1 MANGRQVK
9 YLKKYIGD
17 LYLPSRF
24 YFACGI
30 CILLFICSFLLPL
43 LFLLAEVSL
52 IALLALV
59 AADYIFLF
67 VLGRQPLVKRILGD
81 RLSNGDE
88 NPVVIQIMNR
98 MNYPVH
104 LEIIDEMPEQLQ
116 IRNMS
121 FKKYLASGQT
131 STIAYKLKPLERG
144 QYDFGDTNLYIS
156 SLLGLLARRFTA
168 PTAVKVPVY
177 PSYIQLKKYQLVSM
191 TAMLKE
197 HGGRRIRKVGQ
208 SMEFEQIKE
217 YVTGDDVR
225 TLNWKATARKGS
237 LMINRFADEKSQQ
250 VYCIIDKGRLMKM
263 PFNGLT
269 LLDYAINS
277 TLVMSHVCLQKQDR
291 VGLIT
296 FAEKMGSVI
305 AADRKPVQREHILE
319 ALYRQQTAFLESDYE
334 MLYMQLRR
342 RVKQRS
348 LIILY
353 TNFESLYGLYRQLHY
368 LRSIARHH
376 LLLVVFFENTELV
389 SLAHA
394 DALNLEDVYIKTT
407 ADKFVFEK
415 KLIVK
420 ELQKHGILSVLTAP
434 ENLTVNTVNKYL
446 ELKTKQAI

>member
-1 MANGRQVK
+1 MNFS
-9 YLKKYIGD
+9 KKYIGD
-17 LYLPSRF
+17 LYLSNRF

-30 CILLFICSFLLPL
+30 CILLFICSFLFPALYIL
-43 LFLLAEVSL
+43 AKVNLFAFFSLAV
-52 IALLALV
+52 
-59 AADYIFLF
+59 ADYAFLF
-67 VLGRQPLVKRILGD
+67 FLGRQPLVKRILGD

-88 NPVVIQIMNR
+88 NPVVLQLTNR
-98 MNYPVH
+98 MNYPLN
-104 LEIIDEMPEQLQ
+104 LEIIDEMPEQFQL
-116 IRNMS
+116 RNMT
-121 FKKYLASGQT
+121 FKRYLASGKNGSIT
-131 STIAYKLKPLERG
+131 YTLKPHERG
-144 QYDFGDTNLYIS
+144 QYDFGDTNVFIS
-156 SLLGLLARRFTA
+156 SLLGLLNRRFTL

-177 PSYIQLKKYQLVSM
+177 PSYIQLKKHQLVSM
-191 TAMLKE
+191 TSMLKE

-277 TLVMSHVCLQKQDR
+277 TLVMSHVCLQKHDR

-296 FAEKMGSVI
+296 FADKMGSVI

-319 ALYRQQTAFLESDYE
+319 ALYRQQTAFLESDFE
-334 MLYMQLRR
+334 MLYMQIRR

-348 LIILY
+348 LVILY
-353 TNFESLYGLYRQLHY
+353 TNFESLYGLYRQLNY

-389 SLAHA
+389 NLAHA
-394 DALNLEDVYIKTT
+394 DALNLEDVYVKTT

-434 ENLTVNTVNKYL
+434 EQLTVNTVNKYL

>member
-1 MANGRQVK
+1 MNFW
-9 YLKKYIGD
+9 KKHIGD
-17 LYLPSRF
+17 LYLANRF
-24 YFACGI
+24 YFASGI
-30 CILLFICSFLLPL
+30 CILLFISSFLFPVLY
-43 LFLLAEVSL
+43 LLAKLNLYAFVSL
-52 IALLALV
+52 VL
-59 AADYIFLF
+59 ADYAFLF
-67 VLGRQPLVKRILGD
+67 FLGRQPFVKRILND

-88 NPVVIQIMNR
+88 NQVILQVTNR
-98 MNYPVH
+98 MSYP
-104 LEIIDEMPEQLQ
+104 LNMEIIDEMPEQLQ
-116 IRNMS
+116 LRNMS
-121 FKKYLASGQT
+121 FKRYLASGKT
-131 STIAYKLKPLERG
+131 CSIKYFVKPHERG
-144 QYDFGDTNLYIS
+144 QYDFGNTNVYVS
-156 SLLGLLARRFTA
+156 SMLGLLNRRYTL
-168 PTAVKVPVY
+168 PTSLKVPVY
-177 PSYIQLKKYQLVSM
+177 PSYIQLKKHQLVTMNS
-191 TAMLKE
+191 MLKE

-225 TLNWKATARKGS
+225 TLNWKATARKGA

-394 DALNLEDVYIKTT
+394 DAMNLEDVYVKTT

-446 ELKTKQAI
+446 ELKMKQAI